1 MKKACI
7 FGVTFVYHIGVKQIC
22 SRILIIKFSRNC
34 TPVLWEE
41 LRLSRLK
48 CEVINT
54 STSLCYFIFRG
65 TLVDALTTMAYCS
78 TLTKFFS
85 HNTLKLPCSEIQ
97 NGLKHFLKEHSV
109 FLYTRAPKYLNV
121 GEFWLEIRVIIKI
134 LTQPCYPKIFD
145 QFSW

>member
-1 MKKACI
+1 MKSH
-7 FGVTFVYHIGVKQIC
+7 FNHQI
-22 SRILIIKFSRNC
+22 IEISRNC
-34 TPVLWEE
+34 TPVLWD
-41 LRLSRLK
+41 RLSRFK
-48 CEVINT
+48 CEVINK

-85 HNTLKLPCSEIQ
+85 HNTLKLPCSEFQ

-109 FLYTRAPKYLNV
+109 FLYTRAPECLNV